1 MNRLMTALERNET
14 LQAST
19 IAALFGIVVLD
30 LAYLLVFVFA

>member
-14 LQAST
+14 LQLGT
-19 IAALFGIVVLD
+19 IVALFGAVVLD